1 MPLELRM
8 ENKGE
13 GGLEYG
19 RQVSGQTQEEIYGP
33 LEDLQSDQSELRELT
48 RAIRVDFATPNP
60 SYVSCSDNSKPQLYL
75 AWKLE
80 EERRKQEYIADV
92 N

>member
-1 MPLELRM
+1 MNR
-8 ENKGE
+8 K
-13 GGLEYG
+13 
-19 RQVSGQTQEEIYGP
+19 T
-33 LEDLQSDQSELRELT
+33 DLKHSFRHFT
-48 RAIRVDFATPNP
+48 TPNP
-60 SYVSCSDNSKPQLYL
+60 SYVSCSDNNKPQLYL